1 MLIVVRAHA
10 GIDDDVGADKTAV
23 GADAVGAD
31 AAGVDADAIDGADTG
46 TVAVA
51 GTLAGTVGE
60 TIIAAKN
67 YQRKG
72 R

>member
-1 MLIVVRAHA
+1 M
-10 GIDDDVGADKTAV
+10 GIDDDVGADRTAVGADAV

-31 AAGVDADAIDGADTG
+31 AAGVDADGIDGAGTG

-51 GTLAGTVGE
+51 GTVAGTVGE
-60 TIIAAKN
+60 MIIPVKN